1 VTEPAPAAARLVGV
15 YDANGSIPGEIAY
28 WVGARLG
35 TRHCALCEI
44 THGLFREKAR
54 WREVVEAL
62 PLPFEAVHLD
72 ERSPEVAEASDGRTP
87 CVLAAHAD
95 GSVDLLLGPEELEVM
110 GGDPSRLAAGLSE
123 ALRRRYPSQFAPT

>member
-44 THGLFREKAR
+44 THGVFRQKSE
-54 WREVVEAL
+54 WRECESSL
-62 PLPFEAVHLD
+62 PLPFEALHLD
-72 ERSPEVAEASDGRTP
+72 EIPPEMAATVEDRAPCVVAERD
-87 CVLAAHAD
+87 D
-95 GSVDLLLGPEELEVM
+95 GSLEIVIDREQLEACNGRPEELAALVEEVV
-110 GGDPSRLAAGLSE
+110 
-123 ALRRRYPSQFAPT
+123 